1 MQGGTGG
8 FTGDSKNCIHLLL
21 CLLWLLFGLAQGSP
35 ASISRA
41 KRILGPL
48 ALAGCSRAIVLNT
61 YLLPFPAPVNL
72 LIVEIENLTKIYD
85 SKLRV
90 VALDGIDLE
99 LKQGEIFGLLGPN
112 GAGKTTTIS
121 IATTRTLPT
130 SGRVRIAGIDV
141 VLHPAH
147 ARRLIGV
154 VPQFNTL
161 DRSLTVYE
169 NLYFHC
175 RYFGFSHSHAKARSL
190 ELLSQFMLSERKSV
204 YPPQLSGGLAQ
215 RVQIARAI
223 AHHPTVLFLD
233 EPSAGL
239 DPQSR
244 MAMWSA
250 VQELHKEDITVL
262 LTTHYMEEADSL
274 SDRLAIIDH
283 GRVLA
288 LGSPEKLKATLGA
301 HTIFDLKLKSHEG
314 LEPLV
319 ARLNLRSDVTSAE
332 VTADGLRV
340 IAASSDGLLPDLV
353 QAAAAHGL
361 RDLQITEPSLE
372 TVFIELTGRDL
383 RE

>member
-1 MQGGTGG
+1 
-8 FTGDSKNCIHLLL
+8 
-21 CLLWLLFGLAQGSP
+21 
-35 ASISRA
+35 
-41 KRILGPL
+41 
-48 ALAGCSRAIVLNT
+48 
-61 YLLPFPAPVNL
+61 
-72 LIVEIENLTKIYD
+72 LIVEIENLTKIYE

-90 VALDGIDLE
+90 VAVDGINLE
-99 LKQGEIFGLLGPN
+99 LNQGEIFGLLGPN

-130 SGRVRIAGIDV
+130 SGTVRIAGIDV
-141 VLHPAH
+141 VRHPAH
-147 ARRLIGV
+147 ARRHIGV

-175 RYFGFSHSHAKARSL
+175 RYFGFSHQNAKSRAL
-190 ELLSQFMLSERKSV
+190 ELLTQFMLSERKDV

-223 AHHPTVLFLD
+223 AHRPTVLFLD

-244 MAMWSA
+244 MAMWEA
-250 VQELHKEDITVL
+250 VQGLHKEGITVL

-288 LGSPEKLKATLGA
+288 LGSPQELKDTFGA
-301 HTIFDLKLKSHEG
+301 RTIFDLKLKSHEG

-319 ARLNLRSDVTSAE
+319 ATLKARSDVTSAE
-332 VTADGLRV
+332 ITPDGLRV
-340 IAASSDGLLPDLV
+340 IAASSDGLLPELV
-353 QAAAAHGL
+353 QAAASHGL
-361 RDLQITEPSLE
+361 RDLEITEPSLE
-372 TVFIELTGRDL
+372 TVFIQLTGRDL

>member
-1 MQGGTGG
+1 M
-8 FTGDSKNCIHLLL
+8 
-21 CLLWLLFGLAQGSP
+21 
-35 ASISRA
+35 
-41 KRILGPL
+41 
-48 ALAGCSRAIVLNT
+48 
-61 YLLPFPAPVNL
+61 
-72 LIVEIENLTKIYD
+72 IVEIENLTKIYL

-121 IATTRTLPT
+121 IATTRALPT
-130 SGRVRIAGIDV
+130 SGTVRIKGINV
-141 VLHPAH
+141 VKHPAH

-161 DRSLTVYE
+161 DRSLTVFE

-175 RYFGFSHSHAKARSL
+175 RYFGFSHGRAKSRSL
-190 ELLSQFMLSERKSV
+190 ELLTQFMLSERKDA

-223 AHHPTVLFLD
+223 AHRPTVLFLD

-250 VQELHKEDITVL
+250 VEGLRSEGITVL
-262 LTTHYMEEADSL
+262 LTTHYMEEANSL
-274 SDRLAIIDH
+274 SDRLAIIDY

-301 HTIFDLKLKSHEG
+301 HTIFNLKLRSLEG
-314 LEPLV
+314 LEPLAAKLR
-319 ARLNLRSDVTSAE
+319 ARPDVTSAE
-332 VTADGLRV
+332 VTPDGLRV
-340 IAASSDGLLPDLV
+340 IAANSDGLLPELV
-353 QAAAAHGL
+353 QAAAGHGL

-372 TVFIELTGRDL
+372 TVFIRLTGRDL

>member
-1 MQGGTGG
+1 
-8 FTGDSKNCIHLLL
+8 
-21 CLLWLLFGLAQGSP
+21 
-35 ASISRA
+35 
-41 KRILGPL
+41 
-48 ALAGCSRAIVLNT
+48 
-61 YLLPFPAPVNL
+61 
-72 LIVEIENLTKIYD
+72 LIVEFEALTKIYE

-90 VALDGIDLE
+90 VAVDGIDLE

-130 SGRVRIAGIDV
+130 SGTVRIDGIDV
-141 VLHPAH
+141 VRHPAQ

-169 NLYFHC
+169 NVYFHC
-175 RYFGFSHSHAKARSL
+175 RYFGFSHSEAKARAL
-190 ELLSQFMLSERKSV
+190 ELLEQFMLSERKGV
-204 YPPQLSGGLAQ
+204 YPAQLSGGLAQ

-223 AHHPTVLFLD
+223 AHRPKVLFLD

-250 VQELHKEDITVL
+250 VQELRKEGITVL

-274 SDRLAIIDH
+274 SDRVAVIDY

-288 LGSPEKLKATLGA
+288 LGSPEKLKQTFGA
-301 HTIFDLKLKSHEG
+301 QTIFDLKLKSLEG
-314 LEPLV
+314 LEPVIATLQ
-319 ARLNLRSDVTSAE
+319 ARPDVTSAE
-332 VTADGLRV
+332 ATADGLRV
-340 IAASSDGLLPDLV
+340 IAASGDGLLPELV
-353 QAAAAHGL
+353 QAAAGHGL
-361 RDLQITEPSLE
+361 RDLTMTEPSLE
-372 TVFIELTGRDL
+372 TVFIQLTGRDL

>member
-1 MQGGTGG
+1 M
-8 FTGDSKNCIHLLL
+8 
-21 CLLWLLFGLAQGSP
+21 
-35 ASISRA
+35 
-41 KRILGPL
+41 
-48 ALAGCSRAIVLNT
+48 
-61 YLLPFPAPVNL
+61 
-72 LIVEIENLTKIYD
+72 IVEIENLTKIYE

-99 LKQGEIFGLLGPN
+99 LQQGEIFGLLGPN

-130 SGRVRIAGIDV
+130 SGRVCIAGIDV
-141 VLHPAH
+141 VRHPAH

-175 RYFGFSHSHAKARSL
+175 RYFGFSHARAKSRSL
-190 ELLSQFMLSERKSV
+190 ELLTQFMLTERKSV
-204 YPPQLSGGLAQ
+204 YPTQLSGGLAQ

-223 AHHPTVLFLD
+223 AHRPTVLFLD

-250 VQELHKEDITVL
+250 VQDLHKEGITVL

-274 SDRLAIIDH
+274 SDRLAILDQ

-288 LGSPEKLKATLGA
+288 LGSPEKLKQTLGA
-301 HTIFDLKLKSHEG
+301 HTIFDLKLKSIES
-314 LEPLV
+314 LDPLLAKLN
-319 ARLNLRSDVTSAE
+319 ARPDVTSAE
-332 VTADGLRV
+332 ATPDGLRV
-340 IAASSDGLLPDLV
+340 IAASSEGLLPDLV
-353 QAAAAHGL
+353 LAAAAYGL

-372 TVFIELTGRDL
+372 TVFIQLTGRDL